1 MKKSRLIIYAL
12 LALFL
17 IIIIYLLLNLSAGR
31 TTFFGKATSSGIFSG
46 ANSYVFA
53 SPLLA
58 RPGGDKI
65 RVTVFAL
72 DGQGKG
78 IPNKTVLVNCKEPAV
93 CQSGGVAFDAVQPQ
107 SDNLGQAIYDLSSP
121 AVGKFELQA
130 SVGGVA
136 IPQTVTVAF
145 Q

>member
-1 MKKSRLIIYAL
+1 MKKGRLIIYAL

-31 TTFFGKATSSGIFSG
+31 TTFFGRATSTGVFSG

-53 SPLLA
+53 SPLLV
-58 RPGGDKI
+58 RTGGDKI

-78 IPNKTVLVNCKEPAV
+78 IPNKTVLVNCKEPTI
-93 CQSGGVAFDAVQPQ
+93 CQSGQVAFEAVQPQ

-121 AVGKFELQA
+121 VAGKYELQA
-130 SVGGVA
+130 SVGGLP